1 MTEYANPPS
10 VVCDCMIFLQAV
22 ANEQSPA
29 AEIFRLLDKEKITLF
44 ISDSILREVKNVLSR
59 PEVRKCFP
67 HLTDKA
73 IEVFLERL
81 QNKAIEI
88 FNIPEEFRYQRD
100 SKDEPYVN
108 LALVTRS
115 AYLVSR
121 DTDLLDL
128 MDENKAAG
136 KSFRFKYPFLRIVKP
151 QDFLDEI
158 ENTQKM
164 N

>member
-1 MTEYANPPS
+1 MTDYEKTTG
-10 VVCDCMIFLQAV
+10 VVCDCMIYLQAV

-29 AEIFRLLDKEKITLF
+29 AEIFRLLDQEKITLF
-44 ISDSILREVKNVLSR
+44 ISEDILREVKDVLSR
-59 PEVRKCFP
+59 QEVRKSFP
-67 HLTDKA
+67 HLTDK
-73 IEVFLERL
+73 IVEIFLERI
-81 QNKAIEI
+81 QNKAVEI
-88 FNIPEEFRYQRD
+88 FNIPEEFRYERD
-100 SKDEPYVN
+100 AKDAPYIN